1 MNEALRKNIRA
12 YRSSGVFLAFSG
24 GVDSALL
31 LALCVRERVPVTAV
45 TFQTNLHP
53 HCDLENAKSVADR
66 LQAPHLVLE
75 VDEMSVPEILQNP
88 PDRCYHCKKH
98 LFRTL
103 QELAG
108 AQGCEAVLDGTNAD
122 DLGEYRPGLRALR
135 ELGIRSPLAECG
147 VSKAEVRALAAELG
161 LETASRPS
169 SPCLATRL
177 PYHVTITSGLLKN
190 IEKGEDFLKKL
201 GFPIVRLRVHP
212 AEDGGLARIEV
223 PADHLEELL
232 FQREHVT
239 AYLRQL
245 GFAQIT
251 LDLEGFRSGS
261 YDRTLGAGRSD

>member
-1 MNEALRKNIRA
+1 MNETLRKNIRA

-45 TFQTNLHP
+45 TFQTTLHP
-53 HCDLENAKSVADR
+53 HCDLENAKSVADK
-66 LQAPHLVLE
+66 LHAPHLVLE

-108 AQGCEAVLDGTNAD
+108 SQGCEAVLDGTNAD

-261 YDRTLGAGRSD
+261 YDRALGAGRSD